1 MVVFPHAKINLGLYI
16 LEKRSDGYHN
26 LSSCL
31 YPIPWCD
38 ILEIVKSNKTTFST
52 SGISIPGDESENL
65 CIYAY
70 ELLRDDFDISEV
82 SIHLH
87 KIIPIGAGLGGG
99 SSDGA
104 FTLRCLNQLF
114 GLNQSPESLQKY
126 AGKLGSDCSF
136 FLYQQPFLIS
146 GKGDVIQ
153 EMSISMKNK
162 SLVVVYPGI
171 HVDTSAAYASVMP
184 KFKASNLNQIL
195 TDSSINQWKNHLL
208 NDFEE
213 LIFKKHAALETV
225 KNTLYQKGAVYA
237 SMSGSGSAF
246 YGIFEHPPDLS
257 GVFPQEYTVWQ
268 SVL

>member
-1 MVVFPHAKINLGLYI
+1 MVVFPHAKINLGLNI
-16 LEKRSDGYHN
+16 LEKRPDGYHN
-26 LSSCL
+26 LNSCL

-38 ILEIVKSNKTTFST
+38 ILEIVKSTKTKFST
-52 SGISIPGDESENL
+52 SGILIPGDESENL
-65 CIYAY
+65 CVLAY
-70 ELLRDDFDISEV
+70 ELLRNDFDISEV
-82 SIHLH
+82 RIHLH
-87 KIIPIGAGLGGG
+87 KIIPLGAGLGGG

-126 AGKLGSDCSF
+126 AAKLGSDCSF
-136 FLYQQPFLIS
+136 FLYQQPFLVS

-171 HVDTSAAYASVMP
+171 HVDTSAAYSSVMP

-213 LIFKKHAALETV
+213 HIFKKNAALETV

>member
-65 CIYAY
+65 CLLAY

-99 SSDGA
+99 SSNGA

-126 AGKLGSDCSF
+126 AAKLGSDCSF
-136 FLYQQPFLIS
+136 FLYQQPFLVS
-146 GKGDVIQ
+146 EKGDVMQ
-153 EMSISMKNK
+153 EIDISIKDQY
-162 SLVVVYPGI
+162 LVVVYPGI
-171 HVDTSAAYASVMP
+171 KVDTASAYASVMP
-184 KFKASNLNQIL
+184 KVGTPNLNQVL
-195 TDSSINQWKNHLL
+195 SDSPINHWKNHLQ
-208 NDFEE
+208 NDFEGT
-213 LIFKKHAALETV
+213 IFKKHPTLKTIKDA
-225 KNTLYQKGAVYA
+225 LYQKGGRPAKLRPVRFIA
-237 SMSGSGSAF
+237 RKRVHAA
-246 YGIFEHPPDLS
+246 PPS
-257 GVFPQEYTVWQ
+257 
-268 SVL
+268 